1 LNYWKFKTKAR
12 EYETSLMR
20 VQKPPGEVIPDYQA
34 QTQLRIGA
42 REDET
47 SLMRVQKPPVSSFLD
62 N

>member
-1 LNYWKFKTKAR
+1 
-12 EYETSLMR
+12 MR